1 MKALTCNWWAKPSTS
16 SDRNILCFQRFW
28 EQALWRVAGDN
39 WWRKVPIFPL
49 CVGVKLPPCSPEDHW
64 WLLQT
69 KTVRLSQLGAS
80 LFLAEVCKVLMKD
93 GVAGNPAW
101 EKESFF
107 FFVVKILPEH
117 HSPEARATILLL
129 YWFDLSLPPYTQDK
143 LCMYAFHLSQLT
155 LVAVQGQGEQLSK
168 WRRGGEGHRE
178 KKAS

>member
-107 FFVVKILPEH
+107 FFFRSQDPTGASLSRGKGYHSSTLLVWSQPPTIHPGQIVYVCLPFKPVDTCG
-117 HSPEARATILLL
+117 SAGTRRAT
-129 YWFDLSLPPYTQDK
+129 
-143 LCMYAFHLSQLT
+143 
-155 LVAVQGQGEQLSK
+155 EQMK
-168 WRRGGEGHRE
+168 KRRRG
-178 KKAS
+178 S